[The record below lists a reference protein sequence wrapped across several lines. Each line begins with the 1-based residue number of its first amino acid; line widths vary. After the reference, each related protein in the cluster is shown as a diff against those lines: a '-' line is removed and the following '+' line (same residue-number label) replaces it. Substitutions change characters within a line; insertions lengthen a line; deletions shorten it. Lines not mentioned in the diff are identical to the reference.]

1 MNLFLFSLTST
12 IMSFSVDFSNSLF
25 VLLSQ
30 RYPDLYLTTL
40 ELITYKIYLFSK
52 FYGMSLDEI

>member
-12 IMSFSVDFSNSLF
+12 SVSFSVDFSNSLF

-30 RYPDLYLTTL
+30 KYPDLYLIIL
-40 ELITYKIYLFSK
+40 ELIIYIIYLFSK